1 MRQKLRSRIDKWRT
15 TQKSL
20 METIGDH
27 VASQTLE
34 GSTLDAPEE
43 EKLFLPSDFNAAQ
56 RVRFG
61 IAHLAEIER
70 RLQEGTAFD
79 ALQTLRTIVKVIVV
93 LRAQKKKN
101 EAGQTQHTRA
111 LTKIE
116 DVEARRDLAMADYN
130 ESRIRLIALGLAE
143 NDPVFLP
150 LNLADTYRKPTHLRR
165 AVGDS
170 QRPDGTLWTITGVS
184 LGSRAPALA
193 PDPSGPASATQ
204 PHQIGTQGARRKPR
218 LFSPLIFAS
227 LPSDVLTHPQDY
239 MVSVHSKRKG
249 RSAAVLPQ

>member
-1 MRQKLRSRIDKWRT
+1 
-15 TQKSL
+15 

-61 IAHLAEIER
+61 IAHLAEIKR
-70 RLQEGTAFD
+70 RLQEGTAFNV
-79 ALQTLRTIVKVIVV
+79 LQTLRTIVKVIVV

-101 EAGQTQHTRA
+101 EAGQIQHTRA
-111 LTKIE
+111 MTKIK
-116 DVEARRDLAMADYN
+116 DVEARQDLAMADYN
-130 ESRIRLIALGLAE
+130 ESRIRLIALGLTE

-150 LNLADTYRKPTHLRR
+150 LNLADTYRKPTHLRH
-165 AVGDS
+165 AVCDS
-170 QRPDGTLWTITGVS
+170 QQPDGTLWAITGVS

-193 PDPSGPASATQ
+193 PDPSGPPSATQ
-204 PHQIGTQGARRKPR
+204 PHQIGTQGSRRKPR

-227 LPSDVLTHPQDY
+227 LPSDILTHPQDY
-239 MVSVHSKRKG
+239 MVLVHSKRKG
-249 RSAAVLPQ
+249 RSTAVLPQ

>member
-1 MRQKLRSRIDKWRT
+1 MRQKLRSRIDKWHT

-56 RVRFG
+56 QVRFG
-61 IAHLAEIER
+61 IVHLAEIEW

-79 ALQTLRTIVKVIVV
+79 ALQTLHTIVKVIVV

-101 EAGQTQHTRA
+101 EAGQTQHTCA

-130 ESRIRLIALGLAE
+130 ESCIRLITLGLAE

-193 PDPSGPASATQ
+193 PDPSSPASATQ
-204 PHQIGTQGARRKPR
+204 PHQIGTQGSRRKPC

-239 MVSVHSKRKG
+239 MALVHSKRKG

>member
-1 MRQKLRSRIDKWRT
+1 MCQKLRSRIDKWRT

-20 METIGDH
+20 MEKIGDH

-43 EKLFLPSDFNAAQ
+43 EKLFLPSDFNSSQ
-56 RVRFG
+56 RVGFG

-101 EAGQTQHTRA
+101 EVGQTQHTRA

-116 DVEARRDLAMADYN
+116 DVEACRDLAMADYN
-130 ESRIRLIALGLAE
+130 ESRTRLIMLGLAE

-150 LNLADTYRKPTHLRR
+150 LNLTDTYRKPTHLRR

-170 QRPDGTLWTITGVS
+170 QRPDGTLWTMTGIS
-184 LGSRAPALA
+184 LGSRAPAVA
-193 PDPSGPASATQ
+193 PGPSGPALATQ
-204 PHQIGTQGARRKPR
+204 PPHQIGTQGSKRKPR
-218 LFSPLIFAS
+218 SFSPLIFAS
-227 LPSDVLTHPQDY
+227 SHRITRCWFTQEE
-239 MVSVHSKRKG
+239 REE
-249 RSAAVLPQ
+249 AQ